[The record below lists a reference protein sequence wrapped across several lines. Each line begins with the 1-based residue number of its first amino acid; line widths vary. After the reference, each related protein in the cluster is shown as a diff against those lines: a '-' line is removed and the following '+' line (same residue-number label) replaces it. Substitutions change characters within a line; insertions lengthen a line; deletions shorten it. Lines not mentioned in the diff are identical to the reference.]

1 MGFNDVVSSVCGWM
15 FVGYLITHP
24 KVLLGLVL
32 AVFFIILIIVLM
44 IRSAIKNANIT
55 YVENDNSNTRNN
67 TRTTENISN
76 NNFKNNNSNMS
87 EINSSDYNDPNS
99 YIHNNSSGTDNS
111 TRNSTSTNE
120 NTSNST
126 STSSSSNMSTSN
138 SNSNLSQSGS
148 GNVKLGGASSGN
160 SSERDYSDIADISK
174 NWGMNVDNNALVMV
188 NEKSEEVCP
197 VDLTAI
203 TDAKLRLSEGKN
215 LHMTL
220 SNGEEID
227 MGSPNKSIPFDA
239 RKCNTDPKVIAKMVQ
254 QQVDFMNALAGGIH
268 ISAGTDKEPT
278 VTVGSGN
285 SKQTFRSAQTLLP
298 TPTVEGFT
306 LYM

>member
-1 MGFNDVVSSVCGWM
+1 MGFDDVFSSVGK
-15 FVGYLITHP
+15 FVIIGYLITHP
-24 KVLLGLVL
+24 KVLLGVVL

-44 IRSAIKNANIT
+44 IRSAIKNANVT
-55 YVENDNSNTRNN
+55 YVEN
-67 TRTTENISN
+67 
-76 NNFKNNNSNMS
+76 NNSNIRTVQQPTQQSTQQISNS
-87 EINSSDYNDPNS
+87 EYNDPNS
-99 YIHNNSSGTDNS
+99 YINNNSSGTDNS

-138 SNSNLSQSGS
+138 SNSNIKQSGD

-160 SSERDYSDIADISK
+160 SGERDYSDIADISK

-227 MGSPNKSIPFDA
+227 MGSPSKSIPFDA
-239 RKCNTDPKVIAKMVQ
+239 RKCNTDPKIIAKMVQ

-285 SKQTFRSAQTLLP
+285 SKQTFQTLLP
-298 TPTVEGFT
+298 TSTVEGFT